1 MPTVTVEGVVST
13 GKGKASAIQV
23 GAFPHYPGTLN
34 LTVGEET
41 RNMLISKATYAFES
55 EHSFNVYLEGDVQ
68 GLPVWVGFS
77 RHRVGIEL
85 FAQVNLRETFGW
97 QDGNVVKV
105 DVYVNS

>member
-1 MPTVTVEGVVST
+1 MPIVTVEGVVST
-13 GKGKASAIQV
+13 GKGKASTIRV

-41 RNMLISKATYAFES
+41 RNMLLGLATHTFES
-55 EHSFNVYLEGDVQ
+55 DHSFNVYLEGGVQ

-97 QDGNVVKV
+97 RDGDIVKV
-105 DVYVNS
+105 DVHVNS